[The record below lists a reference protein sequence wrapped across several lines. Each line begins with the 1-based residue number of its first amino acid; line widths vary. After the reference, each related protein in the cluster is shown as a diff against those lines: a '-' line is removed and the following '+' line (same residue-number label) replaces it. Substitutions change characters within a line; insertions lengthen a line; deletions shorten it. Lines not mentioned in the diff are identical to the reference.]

1 MTARNNNNIN
11 NIINSNNNNNETS
24 TIEYDS
30 FMIGLIEQ
38 LTNNKE
44 IPHSRPMTVVLN
56 ISTSNMHPK
65 QVEYALNGLKHLID
79 NQFSL
84 LSPTAK
90 ILFPIVYAVVILIG
104 LFSNFLMIYAF
115 YRAEQLRTFR
125 NVFIIN
131 LSISDILLSSICA
144 PLTLF
149 RYIETKWTF
158 GRYYYYYYYYY
169 LL

>member
-1 MTARNNNNIN
+1 MTDNHLNIEINNNQT
-11 NIINSNNNNNETS
+11 SNL
-24 TIEYDS
+24 EYDS

-38 LTNNKE
+38 LTQNKE
-44 IPHSRPMTVVLN
+44 IPHTRPMTIVLN
-56 ISTSNMHPK
+56 ITTSDMHPK

-79 NQFSL
+79 NQFTL

-90 ILFPIVYAVVILIG
+90 ILFPIVYAIIILIG
-104 LFSNFLMIYAF
+104 LFSNLLMIYAF
-115 YRAEQLRTFR
+115 YRDKQLRTFR

-131 LSISDILLSSICA
+131 LVISDILLSSICA

-158 GRYYYYYYYYY
+158 GRYYS
-169 LL
+169 LFFRLF